1 MAAILI
7 VACSS
12 SARAD
17 NSCATKA
24 GYDRLTS
31 GMSYRQAV
39 SALGCEGE
47 EMSSTEMAG
56 FKTIMYMWVGSG
68 VSGMMGGNMNAMFQ
82 NDRMMSK
89 AQMGLK

>member
-1 MAAILI
+1 
-7 VACSS
+7 
-12 SARAD
+12 
-17 NSCATKA
+17 
-24 GYDRLTS
+24 
-31 GMSYRQAV
+31 
-39 SALGCEGE
+39 
-47 EMSSTEMAG
+47 MSSTEMAG